1 MNGKIGLK
9 ANLVPASIAKGIT
22 PPYRRQILDLDRI
35 ISELG
40 SERDR
45 ISRAIKLLE
54 NKSRNDTREAA
65 VPRKTATSKKLSGGL
80 TPAGRKRLSE
90 AMKRWAKRSGS
101 TGTSRKTAAPV
112 RTATQEKKRGGL
124 TAAGRKRLSQ
134 AMKKRWAARRKKSS

>member
-1 MNGKIGLK
+1 M
-9 ANLVPASIAKGIT
+9 
-22 PPYRRQILDLDRI
+22 DLDRI
-35 ISELG
+35 ISELE

-45 ISRAIKLLE
+45 IGRAIALLE
-54 NKSRNDTREAA
+54 NGSKNGTRKAA
-65 VPRKTATSKKLSGGL
+65 VPMKTATSNRRSGGL

-90 AMKRWAKRSGS
+90 AMKKRWAERSVS

-134 AMKKRWAARRKKSS
+134 AMKKRWAERKKKSS